1 MDRQAIHRR
10 VLRRETH
17 SPRSGA
23 AVIFAALLALILFAL
38 LGLGVWAAADLT
50 FRDNASSWI
59 TDTLVDMNVQATL
72 MIVGIL
78 CLLVA
83 VALILVALLPGR
95 RARHARA
102 TDRIALVVDDGVL
115 ADAAADA
122 VARECALDRSQ
133 VSTTM
138 SRRALTVRVTPT
150 SGIHVDRDRVTKV
163 AAAAV
168 AGAGFDTVAA
178 VDVTRDGVIA

>member
-1 MDRQAIHRR
+1 MDRHATHRR

-23 AVIFAALLALILFAL
+23 AVIFAAILALVLFTL
-38 LGLGVWAAADLT
+38 LGLGIWAAADPT
-50 FRDNASSWI
+50 FRENASTWI
-59 TDTLVDMNVQATL
+59 THTLAGMNAQATL
-72 MIVGIL
+72 MVVGIL

-83 VALILVALLPGR
+83 VALILAALLPGR
-95 RARHARA
+95 RARHARV
-102 TDRIALVVDDGVL
+102 TDRIALLVDDGVL

-138 SRRALTVRVTPT
+138 ARRALTVRVTPT
-150 SGIHVDRDRVTKV
+150 SGIRVDRDRVAKV
-163 AAAAV
+163 AAATV
-168 AGAGFDTVAA
+168 AGAGFETVAA
-178 VDVTRDGVIA
+178 VDVARDGVIA